1 MKAAHCDCQCQP
13 VEWGA
18 IYWSV
23 LRWGIS
29 NRKIAFLISANIGRL
44 PPVLAH
50 RANAG
55 MGVHG
60 IYQWTSPSKPNA
72 SVPVQT
78 QHLCSAH
85 SASTSRKIAA
95 SPGRKKCE
103 RPQTPHFH
111 QAPPPM
117 LWCHGSGDLRIFESP
132 PQSSIEGA
140 PAIVRH
146 LTHRVNRS
154 HLFVRGC

>member
-95 SPGRKKCE
+95 SPGRKNVNAP
-103 RPQTPHFH
+103 RPHISTKRPLQCYGAMVVATFEFLKAPHRAALKEH
-111 QAPPPM
+111 QP
-117 LWCHGSGDLRIFESP
+117 
-132 PQSSIEGA
+132 
-140 PAIVRH
+140 
-146 LTHRVNRS
+146 
-154 HLFVRGC
+154 LFVI